1 MGVHAAGWTWLMSAQ
16 ADGYITDLGYT
27 HGYYRELSPLRV
39 KLALLKAGLPAPD
52 FTTACE
58 LGFGQG
64 VSLAIHAAASS
75 TFWHG
80 NDLNPE
86 HVASANALVKAA
98 DVRASLHQETFAEFA
113 GRSDLPDFDYVVLN
127 GVWSW
132 VSEENRRRIVDF
144 VRRRLKVGGVFF
156 ASYNTLPGWGP
167 FLSLRELL
175 VGRANRSE
183 NSALPIIERIDDAL
197 DFASRLIET
206 IPAVAQVHPKIA
218 EQLAKIRGQNRRYV
232 AHEFFN
238 EFFCPMH
245 FPTVAAALAP
255 AGLSYAAS
263 AAIGELPSVFLERS
277 QLALLRTIGDPV
289 YRELAHDVLVN
300 RSSRRDYWIKGP
312 VSRLEDDERAALLR
326 RLRIVAAKPHP
337 ELPAKLRA
345 VLALNRSGLPEG
357 VYWPILERLA
367 RLEPVSL
374 ETIEQQLAPTGA
386 HLEQI
391 LDAVLLIAA
400 QNQLELVQ
408 DEETVLK
415 AAGHTSRLNDH
426 LLGLVASGGEL
437 EHLASPVTGTGIR
450 VGRLQQL
457 FLLAMKRGLTEPDA
471 WAELAR
477 QASPAD
483 GGAVQL
489 VDQARSFADN
499 ELPLLRALRIG

>member
-1 MGVHAAGWTWLMSAQ
+1 MSMQ

-27 HGYYRELSPLRV
+27 HGYCRELRLPGV
-39 KLALLKAGLPAPD
+39 KLALLQAGLPAPD
-52 FTTACE
+52 CTTACG

-75 TFWHG
+75 TFCYG
-80 NDLNPE
+80 NDLNSE
-86 HVASANALVKAA
+86 HVASASALAKAA
-98 DVRASLHQETFAEFA
+98 AVGASLHQETFADFA
-113 GRSDLPDFDYVVLN
+113 ARDDLPDFDYVVLN

-132 VSEENRRRIVDF
+132 ISEENRRRVVDF
-144 VRRRLKVGGVFF
+144 VHRRLKVGGVLFV
-156 ASYNTLPGWGP
+156 SYNTLPGWGP

-175 VGRANRSE
+175 VGRANRCE
-183 NSALPIIERIDDAL
+183 NSSLPLIERIDDAL
-197 DFASRLIET
+197 DFAGRLIET

-218 EQLAKIRGQNRRYV
+218 EQLAKVRSQNRRYV

-263 AAIGELPSVFLERS
+263 AAIGELPSVFLERP
-277 QLALLRTIGDPV
+277 QRALLQTIGDPV
-289 YRELAHDVLVN
+289 YRELVHDFMVN
-300 RSSRRDYWIKGP
+300 RSSRHDYWIKGP
-312 VSRLEDDERAALLR
+312 VPRLEDGERAARLR
-326 RLRIVAAKPHP
+326 RFRIIAAKPHP
-337 ELPAKLRA
+337 ELPTRLRA
-345 VLALNRSGLPEG
+345 VLALNRSGPPES
-357 VYWPILERLA
+357 VYRPILEMLA
-367 RLEPVSL
+367 RFEPVSL
-374 ETIEQQLAPTGA
+374 EAIEQQLAPTGA

-391 LDAVLLIAA
+391 LEAVLLIAG

-408 DEETVLK
+408 EEETVLK
-415 AAGHTSRLNDH
+415 AASHTSRLNDH
-426 LLGLVASGGEL
+426 LLGLLASGGEL

-457 FLLAMKRGLTEPDA
+457 FLLAVKRGLTEHQA

-483 GGAVQL
+483 LDTAQL
-489 VDQARSFADN
+489 VDQARSFGEN